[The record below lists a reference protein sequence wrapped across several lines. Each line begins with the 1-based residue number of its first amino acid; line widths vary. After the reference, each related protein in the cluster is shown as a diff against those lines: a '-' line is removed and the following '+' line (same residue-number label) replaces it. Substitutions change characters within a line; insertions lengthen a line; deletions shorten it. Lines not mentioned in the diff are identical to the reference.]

1 MKNSLPERCFKIRD
15 LTLEVILGHWLS
27 TMKRRNA
34 QLSIEVEINQIEQQQ
49 KSDDLDF
56 EVHS

>member
-1 MKNSLPERCFKIRD
+1 MKNYLPERCFKIRD

-34 QLSIEVEINQIEQQQ
+34 QLSIEVEVNQIEQQ
-49 KSDDLDF
+49 KGDDRDF
-56 EVHS
+56 KVHS

>member
-34 QLSIEVEINQIEQQQ
+34 QLSIEVEVNQIEQ
-49 KSDDLDF
+49 KKGDDLDF
-56 EVHS
+56 KVHS